1 MKLKGLYII
10 FAFILLSCEG
20 GFFPS
25 EDKSELPEGHT
36 VQLKTA
42 FHKESF
48 FYPYGFDTKTG
59 EINCASSRCHHSD
72 LRGGIARDNKNRI
85 KLAPSCYQCHGKL
98 WYNSDSVEV
107 EQ

>member
-1 MKLKGLYII
+1 MKVSRVHII

-20 GFFPS
+20 SFFPN
-25 EDKSELPEGHT
+25 EDKRELPEGHT
-36 VQLKTA
+36 VRLKTA

-59 EINCASSRCHHSD
+59 EVNCASSRCHHFD
-72 LRGGIARDNKNRI
+72 LRGGIARYNNKI
-85 KLAPSCYQCHGKL
+85 KFAPSCYQCHGKL
-98 WYNSDSVEV
+98 WYNSDSGEV